1 MIGTPVL
8 LQMKSHSN
16 KYMNRYTIFNMT
28 QKSIAAVLF
37 GLLLIVVSCQR
48 ENLPS
53 TGSEM
58 NNLTPIEFSG
68 ITATLQTK
76 GDEGT
81 GSSTL
86 PSDFTYFKVW
96 AQNGSDNA
104 VFGST
109 GTDVRTTDAGATW
122 TYTPVRYW
130 KTGTYNFYAVAP
142 ESKATGTLGST
153 GVTLTFSNG
162 WNLSAE
168 TTQTDLLFAS
178 AQITGDDQVNKDGG
192 PDKVDLT
199 FDHMLSKIS
208 FSARNAAADG
218 ITLAVTAVRVYGL
231 NKTAKSVL
239 INSLGATT
247 WGLESASTNESPFK
261 TVSHATAVTLTK
273 QTAVVNGVTGYEY
286 TRICEPFMVFPET
299 ESFVVEVSYN
309 QTKGSTTTSAT
320 EKATIS
326 TPRATGY
333 EYDFKLMVTENGIT
347 IDDEPSVTPWVS
359 TDSNNNDLVADGPI
373 TM

>member
-1 MIGTPVL
+1 
-8 LQMKSHSN
+8 
-16 KYMNRYTIFNMT
+16 MT

-58 NNLTPIEFSG
+58 DNLTPIEFSG

-86 PSDFTYFKVW
+86 PSDFTFFKVW

-142 ESKATGTLGST
+142 ESKATGTLENT

-168 TTQTDLLFAS
+168 STQTDLLFAHTTV
-178 AQITGDDQVNKDGG
+178 TGADQVNKAGG
-192 PDKVDLT
+192 PDKVNLT
-199 FDHMLSKIS
+199 FDHKLSRIS
-208 FSARNAAADG
+208 FSARNAAAAG
-218 ITLAVTAVRVYGL
+218 ITLSVTEVKVYGL

-239 INSLGATT
+239 IKASGATT
-247 WGLESASTNESPFK
+247 WGLETTSTADSPFK
-261 TVSHATAVTLTK
+261 TVSHETAVPLATENS
-273 QTAVVNGVTGYEY
+273 VVDGTTVYEY
-286 TRICEPFMVFPET
+286 TEICSPFMVFPET
-299 ESFVVEVSYN
+299 GSFVVEVTYN
-309 QTKGSTTTSAT
+309 QTKGNTSTSAT
-320 EKATIS
+320 ETATIS
-326 TPRATGY
+326 TARVTGY
-333 EYDFKLMVTENGIT
+333 EYNFKLKATENGIT

-359 TDSNNNDLVADGPI
+359 KDGNNNDLVVDDTI
-373 TM
+373 VM